1 MKNLNELAKLNYELG
16 QLIENDELDE
26 QTIADSLEMLK
37 IEVEAEG
44 NQIVIYYRDLDA
56 DIEKNKNVARQY
68 TEYVKKLEN
77 RKKRLKQFLENYMN
91 ATNTEVI
98 ITDYAKINFR
108 KSKAVV
114 IEDESLLGE
123 EYFIIKKEA
132 SKTKIKEAINAGKD
146 IQGARLIEN
155 RSLQIK

>member
-68 TEYVKKLEN
+68 TEYVKK
-77 RKKRLKQFLENYMN
+77 
-91 ATNTEVI
+91 
-98 ITDYAKINFR
+98 
-108 KSKAVV
+108 
-114 IEDESLLGE
+114 
-123 EYFIIKKEA
+123 
-132 SKTKIKEAINAGKD
+132 
-146 IQGARLIEN
+146 
-155 RSLQIK
+155 

>member
-16 QLIENDELDE
+16 RLIENDELDE

-37 IEVEAEG
+37 LEVEAEG
-44 NQIVIYYRDLDA
+44 NQIVVYYRDLDA
-56 DIEKNKNVARQY
+56 DIEKNKNVAKQY

-91 ATNTEVI
+91 STNTEVI
-98 ITDYAKINFR
+98 VTDYAKISFR
-108 KSKAVV
+108 KSKAVD

-123 EYFIIKKEA
+123 EYFIIKKEP
-132 SKTKIKEAINAGKD
+132 SKAKIKEAINAGKD

-155 RSLQIK
+155 RNLQKK